1 MAMDE
6 LSVVLTAREL
16 INKVGPT
23 AIPVPI
29 KPYAEQV
36 GAVLHVDHD
45 LTAEEAGYA
54 FEKNGKHHICING
67 KDSEERQ
74 RFTAC
79 HELAHIALGL
89 PSHHAGLPW
98 SSYAKRQST
107 AIPFDEFAP

>member
-6 LSVVLTAREL
+6 LSVVLKAREL
-16 INKVGPT
+16 INKVGPI

-45 LTAEEAGYA
+45 LAADEAGYA

-67 KDSEERQ
+67 KDDKR
-74 RFTAC
+74 A
-79 HELAHIALGL
+79 L
-89 PSHHAGLPW
+89 PSSKYDDGRIGWRRLPI
-98 SSYAKRQST
+98 RGQD
-107 AIPFDEFAP
+107 IR